1 MMSVRALSVSY
12 GPVRAVQD
20 VDLAVSKGELVTLLG
35 PNGAGKSSTLLAL
48 MRLIRSEGNV
58 VLDGAPMDRVSTEDV
73 VRAGMTLVPEGRRVF
88 AGLSVEENLRLGG
101 ATRENGTDSSAMARM
116 YEWFP
121 VLGERR
127 RQFAGT
133 LSGGEQQQLA
143 IGRALMSE
151 PKMLLL
157 DEPSLGLAPK
167 IVEQVFERIQVLRA
181 HGTTILMVEQN
192 VRASLE
198 IADRGYVLVNGK
210 VAAQGTAADLR
221 SGHAVEDAYLGLR
234 EGAL

>member
-1 MMSVRALSVSY
+1 MGLTR
-12 GPVRAVQD
+12 R
-20 VDLAVSKGELVTLLG
+20 
-35 PNGAGKSSTLLAL
+35 
-48 MRLIRSEGNV
+48 EGSV
-58 VLDGAPMDRVSTEDV
+58 VLDGAPIGTVGTEDI

-101 ATRENGTDSSAMARM
+101 ATRGNGAGSHAMQRM
-116 YEWFP
+116 YHWFP

-143 IGRALMSE
+143 IARALMSE

-167 IVEQVFERIQVLRA
+167 IVEQVLERIENLRA
-181 HGTTILMVEQN
+181 QGTTILMVEQN
-192 VRASLE
+192 VRAALE
-198 IADRGYVLVNGK
+198 IADRGYVLVAGR
-210 VAAQGTAADLR
+210 VRAAGSAAELR
-221 SGHAVEDAYLGLR
+221 SGRAVEDAYLGLQ
-234 EGAL
+234 GAS